1 MKCLRRFA
9 ALAVAA
15 LLLVGSLL
23 WSGVYNM
30 AADDA
35 HWPPVQAVLTVLRE
49 RSIAVRA
56 VKLEVP
62 ADLASA
68 ERRRLGAGN
77 YHAMCAGCHLQP
89 GVASSE
95 LARGLYPSPPAL
107 TQSRA
112 SSPARDFWI
121 IRHGIKASGMPAW
134 GRSMSDE
141 HLWNLTAFVQ
151 ELPSL
156 SATDYRQRVAASDGH
171 AHGGGEDVPALHGG
185 QHVHRDGRHHAH

>member
-1 MKCLRRFA
+1 MQCFWRLA
-9 ALAVAA
+9 GLALAA
-15 LLLVGSLL
+15 LLLGAGLL
-23 WSGVYNM
+23 WSGLYNI
-30 AADDA
+30 AADDE
-35 HWPPVQAVLTVLRE
+35 HWPPVHALLTVLRE

-56 VKLEVP
+56 EKLEVP
-62 ADLASA
+62 ADLAAA

-89 GVASSE
+89 GQASSE

-107 TQSRA
+107 TQPRA
-112 SSPARDFWI
+112 SSAARDYWI

-134 GRSMSDE
+134 GRSMEDA

-156 SATDYRQRVAASDGH
+156 SAEEYRQRVAASDGH
-171 AHGGGEDVPALHGG
+171 AHGGGEDAHAPHGG
-185 QHVHRDGRHHAH
+185 VHVHGDGSHHLH